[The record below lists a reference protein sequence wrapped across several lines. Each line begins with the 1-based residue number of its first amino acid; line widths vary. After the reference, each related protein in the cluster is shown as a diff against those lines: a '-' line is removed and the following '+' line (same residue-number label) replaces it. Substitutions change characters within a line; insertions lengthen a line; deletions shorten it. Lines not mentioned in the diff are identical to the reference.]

1 MQDDPVHRSR
11 VGPPRQDQNDPAPR
25 LLGFPALQEKTNG
38 DEHYPFHRDG
48 LATNDLAHRFP
59 KELLSFRSTF
69 LRAEPQPSCEFPVKV
84 FGKTPSQGDLNLKP
98 SSDDPRN
105 PEVNL
110 NSI

>member
-1 MQDDPVHRSR
+1 VRDDPVHRSR
-11 VGPPRQDQNDPAPR
+11 ARPPRQGQDDPAPR
-25 LLGFPALQEKTNG
+25 LFGFPALQEKTNG
-38 DEHYPFHRDG
+38 DEHHPFHRDG
-48 LATNDLAHRFP
+48 LATNNLAHRFP

-98 SSDDPRN
+98 SSDDPQN

-110 NSI
+110 K